1 MGPDLATQLLKESMK
16 LLLVVGGPLF
26 FTLLIAGLLVGV
38 LQAATQINDPAVGFI
53 PRLVTTAL
61 ILWFLG
67 GWMAERFAGALAS
80 HLIRMGNPF

>member
-1 MGPDLATQLLKESMK
+1 MGPDLAIQLLRESMK

-26 FTLLIAGLLVGV
+26 FTLLVAGLLVGV

-53 PRLVTTAL
+53 PRLLTTAL
-61 ILWFLG
+61 VLWFLG
-67 GWMAERFAGALAS
+67 GWMAERFSQALAS